1 MKVFLRHWLKQLQ
14 TTVAGGAVILGI
26 ASLLSRVLGLLRD
39 RLLSSHFG
47 VSPVLDSYFH
57 AFKVPDFLF
66 NILVLG
72 VLSASFVPVIIEA
85 SQKKGEEEVSRIASS
100 VLTILIILLSAF
112 AVIAF
117 IFTPQ
122 LVQLIA
128 SSDSSADKAMTVTFM
143 RPMLIAVVFFAISNV
158 LAGLLHAKK
167 QFVIYALAPLLY
179 NIGII
184 FGIVVLVP
192 VFGNA
197 GLGYGVLLGAVMHAL
212 IQIPAAVANGFRYR
226 PHISLRNPFVLAIF
240 KQAPSRALALGMTQ
254 LNILILFSIA
264 ASVGDDARSIFQF
277 ADNLQHFPI
286 NIFGVSLALAAFPV
300 FSEAFASNNVNKFK
314 KAFSENFRRIIF
326 FLIPISIA
334 TILLRA
340 QIVRVVYGAGAFDWP
355 ATIAVAQ
362 LLGIFAVSLTAQALI
377 PLLARSY
384 FAKQDTTTP
393 VVITI
398 VCVVVNAGLAWG
410 LAPVWGV
417 YGIGVAYSASAV
429 LQMMLLL
436 WGLRL
441 RYGNLDDAHI
451 LMSTAKILFASLG
464 MGLVIQGLKYT
475 VEPLVNM
482 DTFIGVATQ
491 GVVALIAGGYMYI
504 EIARRFHFDEAVH
517 IHGKLRDV
525 HATVKKVV
533 RGKK

>member
-1 MKVFLRHWLKQLQ
+1 M
-14 TTVAGGAVILGI
+14 ILGV

-39 RLLSSHFG
+39 RLLTSHFNVG
-47 VSPVLDSYFH
+47 PVLDSYFH
-57 AFKVPDFLF
+57 AFKLPDFLF

-72 VLSASFVPVIIEA
+72 VLSASFVPVIIA
-85 SQKKGEEEVSRIASS
+85 AAQKKGDQEVNRIASTVLNVLLLTLS
-100 VLTILIILLSAF
+100 VFALICFFFAPEIVYLLAWKDSA
-112 AVIAF
+112 
-117 IFTPQ
+117 
-122 LVQLIA
+122 
-128 SSDSSADKAMTVTFM
+128 ADQTMIVMFM
-143 RPMLIAVVFFAISNV
+143 QPMLIAVIFFAISNI

-167 QFVIYALAPLLY
+167 QFFIYALAPLLY

-192 VFGNA
+192 IFGNV
-197 GLGYGVLLGAVMHAL
+197 GLGYGVLLGAMLHAGV
-212 IQIPAAVANGFRYR
+212 QIPAALKSGFRYR
-226 PHISLRNPFVLAIF
+226 PILDLRNTSVRAIF

-254 LNILILFSIA
+254 LNIIILFGIA
-264 ASVGDDARSIFQF
+264 ASLGDDARSIFQL

-300 FSEAFASNNVNKFK
+300 FSEAFASNNVGKFK

-326 FLIPISIA
+326 FLIPISVT

-362 LLGIFAVSLTAQALI
+362 LLGIFALSLTAQALI

-384 FAKQDTTTP
+384 FAKQDTRTP
-393 VVITI
+393 VLITI
-398 VCVVVNAGLAWG
+398 LCVVVNAVLAWL
-410 LAPVWGV
+410 LAPIWGV

-429 LQMMLLL
+429 LQMVLLL

-441 RYGNLDDAHI
+441 RYGNLDDKHVLI
-451 LMSTAKILFASLG
+451 STGKILVASVG

-475 VEPLVNM
+475 VEPFVNM

-491 GVVALIAGGYMYI
+491 GAVAMIGGAYVYI
-504 EIARRFHFDEAVH
+504 EIARRFHFDEALH
-517 IHGKLRDV
+517 IHGKLRDA
-525 HATVKKVV
+525 HATVRKVV
-533 RGKK
+533 LGKK